1 MNGGLEA
8 SGRTREVVRADAL
21 FEDSSLVWYKVV
33 GIEFLLFAGI
43 LVPLICGALL
53 AR

>member
-1 MNGGLEA
+1 MDGKTGSSA
-8 SGRTREVVRADAL
+8 AGEVTPVTLVAGD
-21 FEDSSLVWYKVV
+21 ESLPWYKVV
-33 GIEFLLFAGI
+33 GIEFVLFVGI